1 MTTATNIQGV
11 RSQANAN
18 NGGAAKDISK
28 MLTSVIMGMAAVFN
42 GNSSAEIPVRPIFG
56 VNDYPF

>member
-18 NGGAAKDISK
+18 NGGAAKNFSK
-28 MLTSVIMGMAAVFN
+28 MLTSVMTAMAAVF
-42 GNSSAEIPVRPIFG
+42 GGKSSAEIPVRPIFG